1 MCLLLNVHVLPTG
14 AAENTCKQRE
24 TVQPD
29 IPFVF
34 GPTVHYSTA
43 PPSLKSIFIF
53 AVLTFSSS
61 SQRHNDWL
69 PAAAA
74 TRLRTVRA
82 DTTQREERSYC
93 SPAAPPSF
101 FLPKKIVV
109 AIFFPERNRGTN
121 ARDRRGLNLQA
132 KCVVTERNVEPSI

>member
-1 MCLLLNVHVLPTG
+1 MCTFVPLEQQITRVNREKQSNLTSHFGLALLYI
-14 AAENTCKQRE
+14 
-24 TVQPD
+24 
-29 IPFVF
+29 IPR
-34 GPTVHYSTA
+34 
-43 PPSLKSIFIF
+43 PPPGLKSIFIF

-74 TRLRTVRA
+74 TCLHTVRA
-82 DTTQREERSYC
+82 DTTRREERSYC
-93 SPAAPPSF
+93 SPAAPPL

-109 AIFFPERNRGTN
+109 AVFFCSFFSERNRGTN

-132 KCVVTERNVEPSI
+132 KCVVTERNAEPSI

>member
-1 MCLLLNVHVLPTG
+1 MRLLLSVHVLPAG
-14 AAENTCKQRE
+14 AADNTCKQRE

-74 TRLRTVRA
+74 TCIQCEQ
-82 DTTQREERSYC
+82 TQHGARSGAIVHQLPLLY
-93 SPAAPPSF
+93 SSQRKLLSLF
-101 FLPKKIVV
+101 F
-109 AIFFPERNRGTN
+109 FFPS
-121 ARDRRGLNLQA
+121 
-132 KCVVTERNVEPSI
+132 VTEALMRVIAEALTFRLNVS

>member
-1 MCLLLNVHVLPTG
+1 MHVLPAG
-14 AAENTCKQRE
+14 AADNTCKQRE

-74 TRLRTVRA
+74 TCLRTVRA
-82 DTTQREERSYC
+82 DTTRREEPSYC
-93 SPAAPPSF
+93 SPAAPPL

-109 AIFFPERNRGTN
+109 AFFFFLSERNRGTN

-132 KCVVTERNVEPSI
+132 KCVVTERNAEPSI